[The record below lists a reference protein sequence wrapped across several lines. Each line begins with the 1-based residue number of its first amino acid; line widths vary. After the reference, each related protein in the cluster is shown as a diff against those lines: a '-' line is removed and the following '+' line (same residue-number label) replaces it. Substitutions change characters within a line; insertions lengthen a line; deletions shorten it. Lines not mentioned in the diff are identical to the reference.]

1 MNRVTESSVGAFRPG
16 PPAGEVH
23 VWAVREPGPGQ
34 EAALGDCL
42 ALLSPEELRRW
53 RHLVP
58 SQRAL
63 YASAHAALRTVT
75 AVYAELAP
83 HQVRF
88 LKGRFGK
95 PYVSGH
101 PGLRVSLAHT
111 EGMSLVAV
119 GRDGPTGVD
128 VERIRPL
135 RDPAGLRRQVL
146 RDDEAAR
153 WPADREGPLNSGL
166 FTHWVCKEAV
176 LKALGSGL
184 AGDLAAVRVDPG
196 ARRSGPVRVLAA
208 PGSAARSWDLR
219 LIDLGSE
226 FRAAVAVAGGAAA
239 VRIFP
244 LAPGERPGLP
254 GAEEPSVRV
263 LPSRGRRP
271 DRAPAASGPSAPTR
285 VPARAGAL
293 TAGADSRG
301 PGSATP
307 LGPGDA
313 FRSAGSVVPA
323 VGAVSGN
330 AGSAAPSTPG
340 DDRGDAAAA
349 SPPGA
354 AGVPPAPVAPASEPL
369 TPPPRTSA
377 PPHPPVRPIPPAAP
391 GRAAPSSVRSRAR
404 LIKESPPCSS

>member
-1 MNRVTESSVGAFRPG
+1 MNRVTQASVGASRPG
-16 PPAGEVH
+16 PPTGEVH

-53 RHLVP
+53 RHMVP

-75 AVYAELAP
+75 AAYTELAP

-95 PYVSGH
+95 PYVSGC
-101 PGLRVSLAHT
+101 PGLRISLAHT

-184 AGDLAAVRVDPG
+184 AGDLAAVRVHPG

-239 VRIFP
+239 VRVFP
-244 LAPGERPGLP
+244 LAPGERPRLP
-254 GAEEPSVRV
+254 GAEEPSARV

-271 DRAPAASGPSAPTR
+271 DRAPAAPGPSAPAR
-285 VPARAGAL
+285 VPARAGAR
-293 TAGADSRG
+293 TAGAESRG
-301 PGSATP
+301 PGSAAP
-307 LGPGDA
+307 FGPVDA
-313 FRSAGSVVPA
+313 SR
-323 VGAVSGN
+323 N
-330 AGSAAPSTPG
+330 AGAAAPSIPG

-349 SPPGA
+349 SSLPGA

-391 GRAAPSSVRSRAR
+391 GRATSSSGRSRAR